1 MQENYCKHYSQSLQR
16 DMEYKVYGTTGH
28 PVLAV
33 PSQDGRFFDW
43 ENFGMIEVLRP
54 WIERGEIRVITCD
67 TIDKETW
74 SDRYADGYWRIR
86 RHEAWFC
93 YVIDELLPAIRQS
106 ADETFMVTGCSMGA
120 YHAANFFFRRPDIFD
135 TVISMSGLYDS
146 DYGFPNYHDELT
158 YANSPISF
166 IGGMPADHPWIDQY
180 NRRNIIICVGQGRW
194 EDELLESTRQ
204 LDTVL
209 CQKGVKAWIDYWG
222 TDVDHDWPWWRAQL
236 PYFLQKVLERK

>member
-1 MQENYCKHYSQSLQR
+1 MQENYVKHYSQSLQR
-16 DMEYKVYGTTGH
+16 DMEYKVYGTAGH

-43 ENFGMIEVLRP
+43 ENFGMIEILRP
-54 WIERGEIRVITCD
+54 WIERGEIRVVTCD

-86 RHEAWFC
+86 RHEAWFN
-93 YVIDELLPAIRQS
+93 YVVNELLPAVRLH
-106 ADETFMVTGCSMGA
+106 ADETFIVTGCSMGA

-158 YANSPISF
+158 YANSPITF
-166 IGGMPADHPWIDQY
+166 IGGMPNDHPWIDQY

-194 EDELLESTRQ
+194 EDELLESTRR

-236 PYFLQKVLERK
+236 PYFLQKVLENK